1 MTADGGAPAG
11 GAGDLPA
18 HDSPAD
24 GPAPDHVPPAG
35 VDQATVDAV
44 GKLTAALEIVEEA
57 RGRLYGFH
65 RLTGNADN
73 DLLDAIE
80 ALEEAGH
87 GELARQMREDL
98 LGKNVLPGRWTFQIV
113 EDYDDGY
120 WAPFRAWE
128 QRVRDELL
136 EGRRHVYEARLKE
149 ERRTHGRPGHEA
161 RPPEG

>member
-1 MTADGGAPAG
+1 M
-11 GAGDLPA
+11 GAGA
-18 HDSPAD
+18 VGPAD
-24 GPAPDHVPPAG
+24 GPDAEHLPPDG

-73 DLLDAIE
+73 DLLEALD

-87 GELARQMREDL
+87 GALAQQMREDL
-98 LGKNVLPGRWTFQIV
+98 LGKNVVSRRWTFQVV
-113 EDYDDGY
+113 EDYDDTY
-120 WAPFRAWE
+120 WEPFRAWE
-128 QRVRDELL
+128 RRVRDELL

-161 RPPEG
+161 RPADGE

>member
-1 MTADGGAPAG
+1 MSAAARSVDAA
-11 GAGDLPA
+11 
-18 HDSPAD
+18 AD
-24 GPAPDHVPPAG
+24 GPDAEHLPPDG

-73 DLLDAIE
+73 DLLEALD

-87 GELARQMREDL
+87 GALAQGMREDL
-98 LGKNVLPGRWTFQIV
+98 LGKNVVSRRWTFQVV
-113 EDYDDGY
+113 EDYDDTY
-120 WAPFRAWE
+120 WEPFREWE
-128 QRVRDELL
+128 RRVRDELL

-161 RPPEG
+161 RPADGE